1 MQSGHDRSDRHVR
14 LDRPGPARRLAGALR
29 AENKSPGTVTT
40 YADCV
45 TRYLRWCA
53 AGGHRLMRRACLN
66 QWVAGML
73 DAGSAPGTAL
83 IRQQA
88 VRRFAT
94 WLTEGGELA
103 THPFPGMKAP
113 HVEPPLVEP
122 LTETELRA
130 LIATCAAPDNDP
142 STGDRLHHRRD
153 EAIIRLMLETAI
165 RSGELVDLSSTTS
178 ISSRGSSPSGAARA
192 AAGGSSRSDPPP
204 PRHCSPTSPNAKAIR
219 SPTLPTSGSARHQAI
234 RQRRA
239 LPMPATPRQE
249 SRRRGVPTPP
259 AAAHR
264 RAPVARRRRLRIR
277 PDGHRR
283 LDSHR
288 HARALHPRPSL
299 RTSRRRSTTARPGQ
313 PLNGPTWVPL
323 RALQRDRPG
332 PDRRQA

>member
-1 MQSGHDRSDRHVR
+1 MCPLRDGFPGQPGPPPWVTYRATGHSVSPASTTDEGWLCSPAMTDLIDMSASTA
-14 LDRPGPARRLAGALR
+14 LDRVAAWQVALR

-73 DAGSAPGTAL
+73 DAGSAPGTAR

-122 LTETELRA
+122 LTDTELRA
-130 LIATCAAPDNDP
+130 LIATCAVPDNDP
-142 STGDRLHHRRD
+142 STGDRLHHRGD

-219 SPTLPTSGSARHQAI
+219 SPTLPTSGSGTAPSDSAETGSTDAYDAAPRE
-234 RQRRA
+234 
-239 LPMPATPRQE
+239 PA
-249 SRRRGVPTPP
+249 SRGSDPTGCGTPP
-259 AAAHR
+259 R
-264 RAPVARRRRLRIR
+264 TGGSPPEAPNPA
-277 PDGHRR
+277 
-283 LDSHR
+283 
-288 HARALHPRPSL
+288 
-299 RTSRRRSTTARPGQ
+299 
-313 PLNGPTWVPL
+313 
-323 RALQRDRPG
+323 
-332 PDRRQA
+332 